1 VQFFKC
7 EYLLFT
13 EQAHAQSHLRGGPH
27 RRGPAVHGTGFRFG
41 SRSLPGQGGGHAN
54 LREYNGHLQELLDK
68 EELTAGD
75 LEKVHQLTYTL
86 ENALK
91 RINTE
96 LGGIAGDLETVHL
109 ASERREVET
118 VRAKGRAYID
128 QVDTLID

>member
-1 VQFFKC
+1 MRNPIFAAGLTAVV
-7 EYLLFT
+7 LLFT
-13 EQAHAQSHLRGGPH
+13 APVSASEVDHYQGKEADTLEE
-27 RRGPAVHGTGFRFG
+27 AV
-41 SRSLPGQGGGHAN
+41 AN

>member
-1 VQFFKC
+1 MRNPMLAAGLAVVA
-7 EYLLFT
+7 LSFT
-13 EQAHAQSHLRGGPH
+13 APVSASEVDHYEGRKADTLAE
-27 RRGPAVHGTGFRFG
+27 AVT
-41 SRSLPGQGGGHAN
+41 N
-54 LREYNGHLQELLDK
+54 LREYNARLEKLLDQ
-68 EELTAGD
+68 EELSAAD

-109 ASERREVET
+109 ASERQETDT
-118 VRAKGRAYID
+118 VRSKGRAYLE

>member
-1 VQFFKC
+1 MRNPMLVASLAATA
-7 EYLLFT
+7 LLFT
-13 EQAHAQSHLRGGPH
+13 APISASEVDHYQGKNADTLEE
-27 RRGPAVHGTGFRFG
+27 AVT
-41 SRSLPGQGGGHAN
+41 N
-54 LREYNGHLQELLDK
+54 LREYNRRLEKLLDK

-109 ASERREVET
+109 ASERHETDT
-118 VRAKGRAYID
+118 VRSKGRAYIE